1 MSDYEINVMLEIE
14 ARLYKQRY
22 NTKKVLVTECAW
34 RVNSY
39 GSAECAH
46 GSWELAVEAY
56 AEYRNTQEWN

>member
-14 ARLYKQRY
+14 VRQYKKRY
-22 NTKKVLVTECAW
+22 NTNKVLVTARAW
-34 RVNSY
+34 VENSY

-56 AEYRNTQEWN
+56 AEYRSTQEWN